1 MEAPPPDPGLD
12 GLRRDVLAALL
23 ALEERLRHHV
33 DARVGESGAETRQY
47 IDGRLTE
54 SAAET
59 REYIDGRLRESAA
72 ETRQY
77 IDGRL
82 TESATETREYA
93 AETRQYIDGRLTE
106 SAAETRRHLG
116 VMAESLMEKM
126 ELLAEGVRAN
136 GERLDRFQ
144 GEVRDQFARVDR
156 RLLRLQARLPRKP
169 RP

>member
-33 DARVGESGAETRQY
+33 DARVGESGAETREY
-47 IDGRLTE
+47 IDGRLT
-54 SAAET
+54 
-59 REYIDGRLRESAA
+59 ESAA

-82 TESATETREYA
+82 TESAAETREYA